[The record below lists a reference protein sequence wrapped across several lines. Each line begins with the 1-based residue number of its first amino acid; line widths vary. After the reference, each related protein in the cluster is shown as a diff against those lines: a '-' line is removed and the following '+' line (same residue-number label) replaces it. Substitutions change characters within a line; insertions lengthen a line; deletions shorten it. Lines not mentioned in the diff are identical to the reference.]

1 MIFRTRWISTALL
14 ACGLAL
20 QPVRAVGQSASEA
33 QGTSAPTAP
42 QSASSSS
49 STSTGQP
56 AAVEATPNAPANP
69 AQPQDP
75 QQHPVPTVTRSTGE
89 EDRET
94 EQMIQQELQ
103 TSGEP
108 EAGPPRPGTNVALG
122 HDEVLIRGDEQEKN
136 QDIYKARGHVEIRF
150 RTYIL
155 HADEAT
161 YDSTTGQVTAVGHV
175 VFDGGPHDEHLVG
188 THATYDVSR
197 DTGVFYDVVGSTGVK
212 VKNQMMFLTSSTPF
226 FFTGKVVDKLGPD
239 RYRVNHGYVT
249 SCQLPRP
256 KWEFNS
262 KTAIIEVGD
271 EAKMHN
277 ATLRIHGIPLFYFPY
292 MEHPVDNL
300 GRKSGFL
307 IPEIGQSN
315 VRGFIFGDG
324 FYWAINRNSDAT
336 IGASLYS
343 SIGWAQYANYRVVG
357 YKYRFHAQYFGVIDD
372 KGPPVDGQNPG
383 GHEFKADGFWDLP
396 GGFRGVVSVD
406 NLSSYLFRLRFAL
419 DYIEAI
425 LSEVRSSGSLVK
437 NWNGYGLGF
446 LVSRY
451 QNYESLAPGDF
462 IDIAHI
468 PTFEFSSVERPFNRS
483 RFVYAFDAA
492 AEGVTR
498 HEIGFETAPVVGRLD
513 AKPYVSMPTFLH
525 GWTFRPEASVRET
538 YYTQRLEPNPA
549 VIIGTAV
556 DNPINRNVFA
566 AAMEVRPPTLSK
578 IFDRKLFGNVVKH
591 TIEPYAIYR
600 YQSGIDNFSQ
610 IIRFDQRDILA
621 DTNEVEY
628 GVVNRLYAK
637 KAKSSP
643 NCYRH
648 PKYALASG
656 PPPQQNLLETKPD
669 SKETTC
675 DDQMGPARDVL
686 TWEVANLYFFNP
698 TFGGALVPG
707 TRNVF
712 DSTVDFTGIAFLT
725 APRRFSPI
733 TSRLRFWDNATDFE
747 WALDYDPVLHQVN
760 ASTLFAGHR
769 WANWYLSGGQ
779 TSMRLPAEV
788 ISSTQTLPAE
798 KVNQYRIMLQYG
810 GMGNKGFSGAINVGA
825 DAQLSYIQGSNVQ
838 VSYNWDCCGVA
849 FLYNRWAPGAGLPA
863 ENAYRFSFSLSNVG
877 TFGNIRRLQRLY

>member
-33 QGTSAPTAP
+33 QETSAPAAS

-49 STSTGQP
+49 SNSTGQP
-56 AAVEATPNAPANP
+56 TAVEATPNAPANP

-94 EQMIQQELQ
+94 EQIIQQELQ

-175 VFDGGPHDEHLVG
+175 VFDGGPHNEHLVG

-249 SCQLPRP
+249 SCQLPKP

-262 KTAIIEVGD
+262 TTAIIEVGD

-343 SIGWAQYANYRVVG
+343 KIGWAQYANYRVVG
-357 YKYRFHAQYFGVIDD
+357 YKYRFQAQYFGVIDD

-383 GHEFKADGFWDLP
+383 GHELKADGFWDLP
-396 GGFRGVVSVD
+396 DGFRGVVSVD

-419 DYIEAI
+419 E
-425 LSEVRSSGSLVK
+425 LHRGHLVRGALQRVPGQELGRLRLWVPGLPLPELRKPGSGRLHRHCAHSDFRVFFRRASVQSLTVR
-437 NWNGYGLGF
+437 LR
-446 LVSRY
+446 LRRSRGGRHSPR
-451 QNYESLAPGDF
+451 NR
-462 IDIAHI
+462 I
-468 PTFEFSSVERPFNRS
+468 RNRS
-483 RFVYAFDAA
+483 GRGTARRQALRFHADFS
-492 AEGVTR
+492 
-498 HEIGFETAPVVGRLD
+498 PRLD
-513 AKPYVSMPTFLH
+513 VPAGS
-525 GWTFRPEASVRET
+525 
-538 YYTQRLEPNPA
+538 QR
-549 VIIGTAV
+549 
-556 DNPINRNVFA
+556 
-566 AAMEVRPPTLSK
+566 
-578 IFDRKLFGNVVKH
+578 
-591 TIEPYAIYR
+591 
-600 YQSGIDNFSQ
+600 
-610 IIRFDQRDILA
+610 
-621 DTNEVEY
+621 
-628 GVVNRLYAK
+628 
-637 KAKSSP
+637 
-643 NCYRH
+643 
-648 PKYALASG
+648 
-656 PPPQQNLLETKPD
+656 
-669 SKETTC
+669 
-675 DDQMGPARDVL
+675 ARDL
-686 TWEVANLYFFNP
+686 LHSAAGAQP
-698 TFGGALVPG
+698 RGHHRHGG
-707 TRNVF
+707 
-712 DSTVDFTGIAFLT
+712 
-725 APRRFSPI
+725 
-733 TSRLRFWDNATDFE
+733 
-747 WALDYDPVLHQVN
+747 
-760 ASTLFAGHR
+760 
-769 WANWYLSGGQ
+769 
-779 TSMRLPAEV
+779 
-788 ISSTQTLPAE
+788 
-798 KVNQYRIMLQYG
+798 
-810 GMGNKGFSGAINVGA
+810 
-825 DAQLSYIQGSNVQ
+825 
-838 VSYNWDCCGVA
+838 
-849 FLYNRWAPGAGLPA
+849 
-863 ENAYRFSFSLSNVG
+863 
-877 TFGNIRRLQRLY
+877 

>member
-1 MIFRTRWISTALL
+1 MILRTRWISTALL

-20 QPVRAVGQSASEA
+20 QPAKAIGQSASETQGISA
-33 QGTSAPTAP
+33 QAVP
-42 QSASSSS
+42 QPGSSNASSSVGS
-49 STSTGQP
+49 PSPVNATP
-56 AAVEATPNAPANP
+56 AATANS
-69 AQPQDP
+69 AQ
-75 QQHPVPTVTRSTGE
+75 QQGSQQPPVPTVTRSTGE
-89 EDRET
+89 EDKET
-94 EQMIQQELQ
+94 EQIIQQELQ
-103 TSGEP
+103 TSG
-108 EAGPPRPGTNVALG
+108 AQDTGPPRPGTNVALG
-122 HDEVLIRGDEQEKN
+122 RDEVLIRGDEQEKN

-188 THATYDVSR
+188 TRATYDVSR

-212 VKNQMMFLTSSTPF
+212 VKNQMMFLMSSTPF

-262 KTAIIEVGD
+262 TTAIIEMGD

-292 MEHPVDNL
+292 MQHPVDNL

-315 VRGFIFGDG
+315 VRGFILGDG
-324 FYWAINRNSDAT
+324 FYWAISRNMDAT
-336 IGASLYS
+336 IGASIYS
-343 SIGWAQYANYRVVG
+343 KIGWAQLAEYRAVG
-357 YKYRFHAQYFGVIDD
+357 YKYRFQAQYFGVVDD

-396 GGFRGVVSVD
+396 HDFRGVISVD
-406 NLSSYLFRLRFAL
+406 DLSSYLFRVRFAL
-419 DYIEAI
+419 SYIEAI
-425 LSEVRSSGSLVK
+425 LSEVRSSGFLFK
-437 NWNGYGLGF
+437 NWNGYGVGF

-462 IDIAHI
+462 IDIAHL
-468 PTFEFSSVERPFNRS
+468 PTLEFSSVERPFNRS
-483 RFVYAFDAA
+483 RFVYAFDTA

-513 AKPYVSMPTFLH
+513 AKPYVAMPTLLH

-538 YYTQRLEPNPA
+538 YYTQQLEPNTA
-549 VIIGTAV
+549 VIIGTAIN
-556 DNPINRNVFA
+556 DPINRNVFA
-566 AAMEVRPPTLSK
+566 AAMEVRPPTLSR
-578 IFDRKLFGNVVKH
+578 IFDRKLFGYVVKH

-600 YQSGIDNFSQ
+600 YQGGIDNFSHL
-610 IIRFDQRDILA
+610 IRFEQRDILA

-643 NCYRH
+643 NCYLH
-648 PKYALASG
+648 PKYEVATEN
-656 PPPQQNLLETKPD
+656 PPKQNLLQTNS

-675 DDQMGPARDVL
+675 DDQAGPARDVV
-686 TWEVANLYFFNP
+686 TWELANKYFFNP
-698 TFGGALVPG
+698 TFGGALVPS

-725 APRRFSPI
+725 QPRRFAPI
-733 TSRLRFWDNATDFE
+733 ISRLRFWDNATDFQ

-769 WANWYLSGGQ
+769 WSKWYLSGGQ

-788 ISSTQTLPAE
+788 ISNNQILSAE
-798 KVNQYRIMLQYG
+798 KVNQYRVMLQYG
-810 GMGNKGFSGAINVGA
+810 GMASKGFSGAVNVGV
-825 DAQLSYIQGSNVQ
+825 DAQRSYIQGSNIQ
-838 VSYNWDCCGVA
+838 LNYNWDCCGVA
-849 FLYNRWAPGAGLPA
+849 FLYNRWAPGAGLSA
-863 ENAYRFSFSLSNVG
+863 ENAYRFSFSLTNVG
-877 TFGNIRRLQRLY
+877 TFGNIKRLQRLY